1 MDASRFHIVFQKLAD
16 HAAQATSGGDDL
28 YVTVES
34 LRSEMEGIEE
44 LRRLS
49 LEISDPEPVTYT
61 AT

>member
-1 MDASRFHIVFQKLAD
+1 MGASRFQIVFEQLAK
-16 HAAQATSGGDDL
+16 QATNCGDDL

-49 LEISDPEPVTYT
+49 LEMRDTEPATYT